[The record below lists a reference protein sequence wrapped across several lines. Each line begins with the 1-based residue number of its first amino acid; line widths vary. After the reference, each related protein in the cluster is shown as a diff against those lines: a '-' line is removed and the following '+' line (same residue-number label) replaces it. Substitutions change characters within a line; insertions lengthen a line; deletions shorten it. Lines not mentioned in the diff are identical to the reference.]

1 MTTSVE
7 ASSAVADL
15 RDERPVERRI
25 LAPVCTAFGTLAA
38 CGYLALVDPNEPG
51 HYPLC
56 PLRAVLGWDCPG
68 CGGLRG
74 MHALL
79 TGDPLRALDH
89 NLLLVFVVPLAVW
102 LWARWFLRSWRG
114 VSPPVTDRQQRRWT
128 RFTVA
133 VLVLA
138 IAFGVLRNF
147 VPYLGSTA

>member
-1 MTTSVE
+1 MY
-7 ASSAVADL
+7 ANKLAA
-15 RDERPVERRI
+15 ERRDD
-25 LAPVCTAFGTLAA
+25 PRDDVVTTLINAEIE
-38 CGYLALVDPNEPG
+38 GEKLNELEFDMFMLLLTVAG
-51 HYPLC
+51 NETTRNAMSH
-56 PLRAVLGWDCPG
+56 
-68 CGGLRG
+68 G

-89 NLLLVFVVPLAVW
+89 NLLLVFVVPLALW
-102 LWARWFLRSWRG
+102 MWARWFLRSWRG
-114 VSPPVTDRQQRRWT
+114 VSPPVTDGQQRRWT